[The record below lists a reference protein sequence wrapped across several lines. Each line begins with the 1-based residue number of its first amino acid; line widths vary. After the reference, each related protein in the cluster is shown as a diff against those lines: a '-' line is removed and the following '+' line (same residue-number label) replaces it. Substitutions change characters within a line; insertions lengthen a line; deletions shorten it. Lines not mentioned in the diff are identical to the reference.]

1 MNLIWNN
8 VDLGTNLPY
17 HLICMKI
24 LINETTSMTN
34 CSVISTQTKTHQ
46 CVRTCMHTKWYIV
59 LFSSSFLLLID
70 IHYICE
76 PYRNQRCFDCLTMS
90 IHVSLCTVAIVLVQR
105 WILIH
110 TLKKNFTLSNITIA
124 HSQTTSVFGCLP
136 INIRDYDVFSFDKV
150 KHQINI

>member
-34 CSVISTQTKTHQ
+34 CSVISTQTKTHL

-70 IHYICE
+70 IHYIYE

-105 WILIH
+105 WILIY
-110 TLKKNFTLSNITIA
+110 TLKKKTSLCLISQSRIHKQQVFLVVYQSIFVITM
-124 HSQTTSVFGCLP
+124 CLVL
-136 INIRDYDVFSFDKV
+136 IKSSTK
-150 KHQINI
+150 